1 MLRPIGICRSW
12 KSLVYHKPNSI
23 ILLCLDRCDSAR
35 KRPSE
40 ERICLLKK
48 RQELIRVM
56 KGGGRLGHQ
65 LGDPSKSVQTPLQRD
80 KTSSTNNFY
89 ANCSQHEDDFIQLFK
104 VLPTNPL
111 YWLCPYTHIC
121 FLPSIM
127 MSVSTDHIMPLMESK
142 RQQI

>member
-12 KSLVYHKPNSI
+12 KGLVYHKPNSI

-48 RQELIRVM
+48 RQELIRLM

-80 KTSSTNNFY
+80 KTPLPPTISMQTAHSTKMTSFNFSK
-89 ANCSQHEDDFIQLFK
+89 CS
-104 VLPTNPL
+104 LPTL
-111 YWLCPYTHIC
+111 YWLYPYTHIC